1 METVAEAHITR
12 TPSTA
17 GGIVLPITHT
27 VQDSLRATVE
37 VKKVGPVSWH
47 LPFLTKSY
55 IWLHL
60 SFYQCTLTLNKCS
73 STIKQQLPAKVCR
86 ALLLRLHGT
95 IQLIT
100 DLLNFNFLQLQHA
113 FPLLIFFFPGVSVH
127 CQSRVT
133 IPRRSYIAH
142 WGRPRHVSL
151 QTVQGGADPEHGP
164 CGQGDS

>member
-1 METVAEAHITR
+1 METVAEAHISR
-12 TPSTA
+12 TPPTA

-47 LPFLTKSY
+47 LLFLNKSY

-60 SFYQCTLTLNKCS
+60 SFYQCSLTH
-73 STIKQQLPAKVCR
+73 VV
-86 ALLLRLHGT
+86 ALLNNSCQQKSAEYYLALPT
-95 IQLIT
+95 WYNLIKRS
-100 DLLNFNFLQLQHA
+100 DLLNFNFLQFQHA
-113 FPLLIFFFPGVSVH
+113 FLLLIFFFPGVSVH

-164 CGQGDS
+164 RGQGDS